1 MPDASLTI
9 DGVEVLKKTS
19 GEINLTNTNFVPNS
33 SFMFRNKIINGGM
46 KISQRGTSFTFAYN
60 GTTAAYTLDR
70 FFFDLHNTS
79 DQYTGTVTQYSMTAA
94 ETNTTGHTK
103 ALKLLTGTPE
113 STVDANE
120 FFRFYYIP
128 EGQDIQDFL
137 HLSLIHISE
146 PTRPY

>member
-60 GTTAAYTLDR
+60 I
-70 FFFDLHNTS
+70 
-79 DQYTGTVTQYSMTAA
+79 
-94 ETNTTGHTK
+94 
-103 ALKLLTGTPE
+103 LLGIF
-113 STVDANE
+113 N
-120 FFRFYYIP
+120 
-128 EGQDIQDFL
+128 
-137 HLSLIHISE
+137 
-146 PTRPY
+146 